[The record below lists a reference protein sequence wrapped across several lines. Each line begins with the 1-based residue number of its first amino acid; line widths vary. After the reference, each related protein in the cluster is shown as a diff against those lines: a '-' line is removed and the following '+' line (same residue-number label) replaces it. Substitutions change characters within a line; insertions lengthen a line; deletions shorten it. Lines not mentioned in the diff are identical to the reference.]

1 MLCVFPNKRSLLQ
14 FLYLH
19 EWQRLL
25 WLFFS
30 PLEQAIFCLYQES
43 KQSCLLFLFF
53 RPILEYRFLC
63 KSLLIPLSDNSNH
76 EMFCYLNSDLKQ
88 VCHSYI
94 LLFCC
99 APNSDLSC
107 HPAGYN
113 LSKTCGKFR
122 CFHEDAPDQ
131 DDTLS
136 GASFCIPITA
146 FLASET
152 HIAYAA
158 TAIASALQAVHSCL
172 ELPHGFLQ
180 RGAGAGGV
188 QAHEARKAVSEGIS
202 LIQAQLGLVDEE
214 VPQFLVGHA

>member
-76 EMFCYLNSDLKQ
+76 EMFCYL
-88 VCHSYI
+88 
-94 LLFCC
+94 
-99 APNSDLSC
+99 NSDLSC

>member
-1 MLCVFPNKRSLLQ
+1 M
-14 FLYLH
+14 
-19 EWQRLL
+19 
-25 WLFFS
+25 
-30 PLEQAIFCLYQES
+30 
-43 KQSCLLFLFF
+43 
-53 RPILEYRFLC
+53 
-63 KSLLIPLSDNSNH
+63 
-76 EMFCYLNSDLKQ
+76 
-88 VCHSYI
+88 
-94 LLFCC
+94 
-99 APNSDLSC
+99 
-107 HPAGYN
+107 
-113 LSKTCGKFR
+113 LSKFRSKTGLSFIYTPLLLRTKFRSVLSSCWIKSIKKCGKFH
-122 CFHEDAPDQ
+122 CFHEDAPNK

-136 GASFCIPITA
+136 GAAFCIPITA

-202 LIQAQLGLVDEE
+202 LIQAQFGLVDEE